1 MTILSTREGHGS
13 EWHRWTSYTHT
24 WSLQRGNCITMT
36 DLGTHDL
43 FFAFYYSNAPRWIS
57 TWMGRCIYRWSWRD
71 RLGWQDRDKQVYNVF
86 FKLFLSWWSKF
97 LFWYLWNYTAIS
109 QEKYSGVSYLG
120 LDKFQQYVIQVTHIY
135 IKFHPNISV
144 FLLYFQD

>member
-1 MTILSTREGHGS
+1 MTILSTREGHS
-13 EWHRWTSYTHT
+13 REWHRWRSYTHT

-36 DLGTHDL
+36 NFGARDL

-57 TWMGRCIYRWSWRD
+57 TWMGRWIYRWSGRD
-71 RLGWQDRDKQVYNVF
+71 RLGWQDRHKKFIIYFLNYFSLEKASF
-86 FKLFLSWWSKF
+86 F
-97 LFWYLWNYTAIS
+97 FWYSWNYTAIS

-120 LDKFQQYVIQVTHIY
+120 LDKFQQYVIQVTRVY